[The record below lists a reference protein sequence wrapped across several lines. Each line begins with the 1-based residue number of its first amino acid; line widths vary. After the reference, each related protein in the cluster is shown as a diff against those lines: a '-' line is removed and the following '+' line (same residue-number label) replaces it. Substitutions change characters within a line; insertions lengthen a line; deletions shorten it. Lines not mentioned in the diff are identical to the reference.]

1 MQVRTALAIGAGKAA
16 GFLSRQLG
24 RGGGTTFPGEIAL
37 RIDPRLLARVSARLG
52 QGCVVVTGT
61 NGKTTTSRMIA
72 SILRRAEL
80 QPVHNR
86 SGANLI
92 EGVTSA
98 LLSSSTLLGVPGGDI
113 GLFEVDEATLPQAVA
128 QTRPRAVVV
137 TNLFR
142 DQLDRYGEI
151 DHVASLWQGALASLP
166 PSSTAILNADDP
178 AVAHLGQGLE
188 ARVLYYGID
197 DARWGSAGLQQA
209 ADSQHC
215 LACGARYHYR
225 VAYYGHL
232 GDYRC
237 PHCGRARPQPHVA
250 ARAIELQGLAGS
262 QVEAALPAG
271 ALRMRLGLPGL
282 YNVYNTLAAL
292 ACCTALGIAPEALQA
307 GIESF
312 SAAFGRIERVEVEGR
327 QVFVALVKNPIGFTQ
342 VLHTLLLDQAPKHL
356 LIAINDNLADG
367 TDVSWLWDVDFELL
381 QGRVQSVV
389 VTGTRAEDMQL
400 RLHYALVDMAR
411 VSLEKDLAG
420 ALARGLANAGP
431 GGTLYI
437 LPTYTAMLAMRQV
450 MQERGYVGRF
460 WED

>member
-1 MQVRTALAIGAGKAA
+1 MQMRTTLAIGAGKAA
-16 GFLSRQLG
+16 AFLSRQLR
-24 RGGGTTFPGEIAL
+24 RGGGTTFPGELAL
-37 RIDPRLLARVSARLG
+37 RIDPRLLARMSARLG

-72 SILRRAEL
+72 SILRQGGLR
-80 QPVHNR
+80 PVHNR

-98 LLSSSTLLGVPGGDI
+98 LLSSANLLGDPGGDI
-113 GLFEVDEATLPQAVA
+113 GLFEVDEATLPKAVA
-128 QTRPRAVVV
+128 QARPRAVVV

-151 DHVASLWQGALASLP
+151 DYVASLWQSALASLP

-178 AVAHLGQGLE
+178 AVANLGLGLQ
-188 ARVLYYGID
+188 ARVLYYGVD
-197 DARWGSAGLQQA
+197 DARCGSASLQQA

-215 LACGARYHYR
+215 LACGARYRYR
-225 VAYYGHL
+225 VAFYGHL

-237 PHCGRARPQPHVA
+237 PACGASRPQPHVS
-250 ARAIELQGLAGS
+250 ARTLDLQGLAGT

-271 ALRMRLGLPGL
+271 ALSFRVNLPGL
-282 YNVYNTLAAL
+282 YNVYNALAAL
-292 ACCTALGIAPEALQA
+292 ACCAALGMAPEVLRG
-307 GIESF
+307 GIESL
-312 SAAFGRIERVEVEGR
+312 SAAFGRIERVAVDGR
-327 QVFVALVKNPIGFTQ
+327 QVLLALVKNPVGFTQ

-356 LIAINDNLADG
+356 LIVINDNLADG
-367 TDVSWLWDVDFELL
+367 TDVSWLWDADLELL

-389 VTGTRAEDMQL
+389 VSGTRAEDMLL
-400 RLHYALVDMAR
+400 RLRYALVDMER
-411 VSLEKDLAG
+411 VSLEKDLSR

-450 MQERGYVGRF
+450 MQERGYVGQF

>member
-1 MQVRTALAIGAGKAA
+1 MLMRTTLAIGAGKAA
-16 GFLSRQLG
+16 AFLSRQLG
-24 RGGGTTFPGEIAL
+24 RGGGTTFPGELAL

-80 QPVHNR
+80 RPVHNR
-86 SGANLI
+86 AGANLI
-92 EGVTSA
+92 QGVTSA
-98 LLSSSTLLGVPGGDI
+98 LLSSASLLGTPRGDI

-128 QTRPRAVVV
+128 ETQPRAVVV

-151 DHVASLWQGALASLP
+151 DYLAGLWRRTLASLP

-178 AVAHLGQGLE
+178 AVAHLGSGLR
-188 ARVLYYGID
+188 AQVLYYGVD
-197 DARWGSAGLQQA
+197 DARWGSPGPQQA
-209 ADSQHC
+209 ADSHHC
-215 LACGARYHYR
+215 LACGSRFRYT

-232 GDYRC
+232 GSYQC
-237 PHCGRARPQPHVA
+237 PNCGAARPQPQVY
-250 ARAIELQGLAGS
+250 ARLVELQGTAGS
-262 QVEAALPAG
+262 RVEAVLPAG
-271 ALRMRLGLPGL
+271 PLDLRVSLPGL
-282 YNVYNTLAAL
+282 YNVYNVLAAL
-292 ACCTALGIAPEALQA
+292 ACGSALGVAPRALRL

-312 SAAFGRIERVEVEGR
+312 SAAFGRIERVAIDGR
-327 QVFVALVKNPIGFTQ
+327 QVLLALVKNPVGFNQ
-342 VLHTLLLDQAPKHL
+342 LLQTLLLDPGPKHL
-356 LIAINDNLADG
+356 VIVINDNLADG
-367 TDVSWLWDVDFELL
+367 TDISWLWDVDFELL
-381 QGRVQSVV
+381 QGRVESVV
-389 VTGTRAEDMQL
+389 VSGTRAEDMRL

-411 VSLEKDLAG
+411 VSLVKGLPA
-420 ALARGLANAGP
+420 ALAKGLANAGP

-437 LPTYTAMLAMRQV
+437 LPTYTALLAMRQV